1 MKFIKSTILALFLVL
16 AASCTLEL
24 QEDPN
29 AVQPSQALPNL
40 VLNNIQLSFAGWF
53 NGVSTFG
60 MQMTRLMNSGGSI
73 YQNVYSPESFDGTW
87 STAYANI
94 LNDSELLI
102 ANADANGLARHAGMT
117 RVISAYMLV
126 TLVDF
131 FGDVPYSEAFT
142 GSGNFNPKLDDSD
155 ALYNLAL
162 EKLEKA
168 IEDLTTLTI
177 PQGGYLNPGA
187 PTPQDLYYANNY
199 GSWVR
204 AANSIRL
211 KIYLN
216 LGDAAGINA
225 VVAHPGGLIVSP
237 GHNFVFRYGTNQ
249 ADPDAR
255 HPRFNQNYLGGGGAY
270 MSNWLMWHMFHAYNA
285 QQNGAPGD
293 PRIRFYF
300 YRQTSTN
307 NTDPNN
313 IRCVVQTTP
322 LHYPQS
328 TGTAIVDN
336 ATAGRPPLGVDPS
349 HPTNDPAHPAWGRT
363 FCYPT
368 DRGYWGRDHIDPQG
382 IPPDNFLRTAWGV
395 YPSGGRFDAN
405 VNAGVAQTQGMRG
418 GGMQPIMMR
427 SFVQF
432 MLSEAALTIAG
443 VNTGASARDHYEDG
457 IVFSMDD
464 VRSFSVNGNFGFGA
478 APPTEAT
485 TINTF
490 YPIDVY
496 NADRDNYVTSALAA
510 FDDRVAVSAD
520 EAMNYVGREFW
531 VASFCNGVE
540 AYNLY
545 RRTGKP
551 TGMQPV
557 INPAPGAF
565 PRSFWYPANAA
576 NLNRNIEQKTNL
588 EGRVFWDTN
597 TTNLDF

>member
-1 MKFIKSTILALFLVL
+1 MKFIKSTILAFFLVL

-29 AVQPSQALPNL
+29 AVQPNQALPNL
-40 VLNNIQLSFAGWF
+40 VLNNIQLSFPGWF
-53 NGVSTFG
+53 NGISSFG
-60 MQMTRLMNSGGSI
+60 MQMTRQLNSGGSL
-73 YQNVYSPESFDGTW
+73 YDNVYSPQSFDGTW
-87 STAYANI
+87 STAYATI
-94 LNDSELLI
+94 LLDAELLI
-102 ANADANGLARHAGMT
+102 ANADANGLARHAGMA
-117 RVISAYMLV
+117 RVIAAYMIV
-126 TLVDF
+126 SLVDY
-131 FGDVPYSEAFT
+131 FGDVPYSEALT
-142 GSGNFNPKLDDSD
+142 GSSNFNPKLDDSSE
-155 ALYNLAL
+155 LYDRAL
-162 EKLEKA
+162 EYLERA
-168 IEDLTTLTI
+168 IDDLTTGTTV
-177 PQGGYLNPGA
+177 QGGYLNPGA

-216 LGDAAGINA
+216 LGDATGINS
-225 VVAHPGGLIVSP
+225 VIAHPGGLITAP
-237 GHNFVFRYGTNQ
+237 AHNFVFRYGTNQ

-270 MSNWLMWHMFHAYNA
+270 MSNWYMWHMFHGYNA

-293 PRIRFYF
+293 PRMRFYF
-300 YRQTSTN
+300 YRQTNVNSS
-307 NTDPNN
+307 DPNQ
-313 IRCVVQTTP
+313 IRCVVQAIP

-336 ATAGRPPLGVDPS
+336 TKAGRAPLGVDPS
-349 HPTNDPAHPAWGRT
+349 HPTNDPTSPAWGRT

-368 DRGYWGRDHIDPQG
+368 DRGYWGRDHVDPQG
-382 IPPDNFLRTAWGV
+382 IPPDGFLRTAWGV

-405 VNAGVAQTQGMRG
+405 VNGSVAQTQGMRG

-432 MLSEAALTIAG
+432 MLAEAALTLGTTG
-443 VNTGASARDHYEDG
+443 VPRDHYRDG
-457 IVFSMDD
+457 ILFSMDD

-496 NADRDNYVTSALAA
+496 NTDRDNYLASALAA
-510 FDDRVAVSAD
+510 YDDRVAVSAD
-520 EAMNYVGREFW
+520 EAMNYVAREYW
-531 VASFCNGVE
+531 IASFCNGVE

-557 INPAPGAF
+557 INPSPGTF

-576 NLNRNIEQKTNL
+576 NLNGSIEQKTTL
-588 EGRVFWDTN
+588 GVKVFWDNNSTD
-597 TTNLDF
+597 LDF